1 MSRVA
6 VVGAGEDIAA
16 AVRRSVDLVGG
27 LRLRG
32 GEHVVIKPNVC
43 NAKNPHGMVITD
55 PRVVEAVVGL
65 VREKTD
71 RITVVESDNV
81 SGPAERRM
89 ADSGMLS
96 MLDEMGVGFFNLSRD
111 GFEVHEVAGKELRL
125 PRTVLEADFF
135 INLPKMKTE
144 GHVLVTLSIKN
155 LFGVLQRAKK
165 SRLHGRLNEILPYLA
180 KNIRQDLI
188 LVDGIRCMEGNG
200 PVVGTCREVGVVV
213 AGTDPVSVDSVCS
226 RIMCFDP
233 HEIEHIASSH
243 RMGIGEMDPDRIEV
257 VGDGLERFACEFE
270 RPYTLKAT
278 LRSLRSIRDVYL
290 K

>member
-1 MSRVA
+1 LSRVA

-16 AVRRSVDLVGG
+16 AVRRGVDLVGG

-96 MLDEMGVGFFNLSRD
+96 KLEEMGVGFLNLSRD

-125 PRTVLEADFF
+125 PRTVLEADYF

-165 SRLHGRLNEILPYLA
+165 SRLHGRLNDILPYLA

-233 HEIEHIASSH
+233 YEIEHIASSH
-243 RMGIGEMDPDRIEV
+243 RMGLGEMDSERIEV
-257 VGDGLERFACEFE
+257 VGDGVERFACEFE